1 MGKLGKIVSII
12 ALVIIIVIVGLSLF
26 VRFYLTDERV
36 KALVVPPTE
45 EALGR
50 KVDIGS
56 IDVGLFRGITI
67 NDFAIKEQDGSTD
80 FISSKAFVL
89 RYSLLPL
96 LQKNIKIT
104 ELRIEKPTI
113 TIHRDANGKFNY
125 ESLAFLAGKEKAG
138 EKKTAPS
145 GAEKAA
151 LPLALT
157 VDHIVVS
164 QASFSLDDA
173 LHELPTVKAAA
184 DLKVSVNMGK
194 DLASLAYRGNLE
206 LDGTAIYG
214 EARPQLSGKI
224 DFDEKNLTLAL
235 QLLADG
241 QKLNADGTIADYLGS
256 PKIKLDLTSKELNL
270 DKLLALAAALP
281 KTPEKGSGVESAT
294 KTAGK
299 AKKQKKSIAASLPP
313 GLEASGKIAVDK
325 AVYQEVDINSLLL
338 RYNLVKGIL
347 QINELGAAAM
357 GGSLTSSMEIDLNQ
371 PELAYKG
378 NLDLS
383 SIQAD
388 QLSNFFAKK
397 ESDMVSG
404 TLQNSVKFAGSGMKW
419 ETIKKTLT
427 ADGKFALSD
436 GRIKETPITA
446 TVSTLLGIPQ
456 LKNISFKDVSG
467 NFRIEGGKV
476 ELKSSL
482 NSTDV
487 QAETAGRVGL
497 DGSLDLPLTIKLSP
511 ALGSKL
517 GGQAKVTQYLK
528 DSEGNTVL
536 NMKLTGTVSKPTPTL
551 DMGSVQKQVGETIKN
566 KLLEKLAPTERNTSE
581 GTTEESGGDS
591 TQQPVNRLLKG
602 ILGK

>member
-1 MGKLGKIVSII
+1 MGKLGKIISII
-12 ALVIIIVIVGLSLF
+12 VLVIIIVIVGLSLF

-56 IDVGLFRGITI
+56 IDVSLFRGITI
-67 NDFAIKEQDGSTD
+67 NDFAVKEQDGSTD

-104 ELRIEKPTI
+104 ELRIEKPSI
-113 TIHRDANGKFNY
+113 TIHRDAKGKFNY

-151 LPLALT
+151 LPLALS
-157 VDHIVVS
+157 VDHIVIS

-173 LHELPTVKAAA
+173 LHELPSVKATA
-184 DLKVSVNMGK
+184 DLKVSVDMGR

-206 LDGTAIYG
+206 VDGTAVYG

-224 DFDEKNLTLAL
+224 DFDEKNLSLAL

-241 QKLNADGTIADYLGS
+241 QKLNADGTISDYLGS
-256 PKIKLDLTSKELNL
+256 PKIKLDLNSKELNL

-281 KTPEKGSGVESAT
+281 KTQQKSPAT
-294 KTAGK
+294 ETANK
-299 AKKQKKSIAASLPP
+299 AKKQQKSIAASLPP

-325 AVYQEVDINSLLL
+325 AVYQEVVINSLLL
-338 RYNLVKGIL
+338 RYNLVKGLL
-347 QINELGAAAM
+347 QINELGATAM
-357 GGSLTSSMEIDLNQ
+357 GGSLASSMEIDLNR
-371 PELAYKG
+371 PELAYQG

-383 SIQAD
+383 SIQAN

-397 ESDMVSG
+397 ASDLVSG
-404 TLQNSVKFAGSGMKW
+404 TLQSSVKFAGSGMKW
-419 ETIKKTLT
+419 EIIKKTLSG
-427 ADGKFALSD
+427 DGKFALSD
-436 GRIKETPITA
+436 GQIKETPITA

-456 LKNISFKDVSG
+456 LKNISFKDFSG
-467 NFRIEGGKV
+467 NFRIKEGKV
-476 ELKSSL
+476 ELKSSM
-482 NSTDV
+482 NSTDI

-511 ALGSKL
+511 ALGSEL

-536 NMKLTGTVSKPTPTL
+536 NMKLAGSVSKPTPTL
-551 DMGSVQKQVGETIKN
+551 DMGSAQKQVGETIKN
-566 KLLEKLAPTERNTSE
+566 KLLEKLVPPEKTTSE
-581 GTTEESGGDS
+581 GTTDETGGGNTEQS
-591 TQQPVNRLLKG
+591 VNRMLKG
-602 ILGK
+602 IFSK